1 MIVGVPTE
9 VKADEYRVAV
19 VPVGVELLV
28 KAGHDVLVQ
37 QGAGLGSGVEDGEY
51 AEHGAEI
58 VAEATEVWDRADL
71 VVKVK
76 EPQPVEVRLLRREQ
90 ALFTFLHLAAS
101 RELTESLLATE
112 ATCIAYETIRD
123 AEGRLPLLQP
133 MSEVAGKMAVQEA
146 AKYLEKP
153 MSGRGLL
160 LGGVPGVAAGH
171 VLVLGAGTVGTFAAR
186 VAAGLGA
193 SVALLDVDL
202 YRLRHLAEVM
212 PPNVA
217 LLHSN
222 PHTIRE
228 HLPLAD
234 ALIGAVLIPGARA
247 PRLVTRQ
254 DLKLMRKGAVIVD
267 VSVDQG
273 GCVETIKATTHQEPT
288 YIVEDV
294 VHYGVANMP
303 GAVGRTST
311 YALTNATLPYVL
323 RLASQGVDAALRSD
337 PGFAA
342 GLNARCGRL
351 TCRAVAEAFGME
363 WESGDAG
370 VGACP

>member
-9 VKADEYRVAV
+9 VKADEYRVAI

-28 KAGHDVLVQ
+28 KAGHRVLVQ
-37 QGAGLGSGVEDGEY
+37 EGAGLGSGVEDGAY
-51 AEHGAEI
+51 AEHGAEVVPGAAAI
-58 VAEATEVWDRADL
+58 WERADL

-76 EPQPVEVRLLRREQ
+76 EPQAPEVRLLRPEH

-101 RELTESLLATE
+101 RDLTESLLA
-112 ATCIAYETIRD
+112 AGAACIAYETIRD

-133 MSEVAGKMAVQEA
+133 MSEIAGKMAAQEA

-160 LGGVPGVAAGH
+160 LGGVPGVPPGH
-171 VLVLGAGTVGTFAAR
+171 VLVIGAGTVGTFAAR

-228 HLPLAD
+228 QLALAD
-234 ALIGAVLIPGARA
+234 AVIGAVLIPGARA
-247 PRLVTRQ
+247 PTLVTRA
-254 DLKLMRKGAVIVD
+254 DLKLMKKGAVIVD
-267 VSVDQG
+267 VCIDQG
-273 GCVETIKATTHQEPT
+273 GCIETIRPTTHREPT
-288 YIVEDV
+288 YTVDGV
-294 VHYGVANMP
+294 VHYGVTNMP

-311 YALTNATLPYVL
+311 FALTNATLPYVL
-323 RLASQGVDAALRSD
+323 RLANEGIEGAMGSD

-342 GLNARCGRL
+342 GLNTRNGEL
-351 TCRAVAEAFGME
+351 TCRAVADAFGLTCKQ
-363 WESGDAG
+363 SA
-370 VGACP
+370 ACPG